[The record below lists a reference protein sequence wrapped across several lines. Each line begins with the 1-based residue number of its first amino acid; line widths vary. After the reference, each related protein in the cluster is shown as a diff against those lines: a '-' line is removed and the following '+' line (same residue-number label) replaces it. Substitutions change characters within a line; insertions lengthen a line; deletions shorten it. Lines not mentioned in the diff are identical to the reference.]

1 MATIIEEI
9 RRPGDNAP
17 DPYRYG
23 WRYRHYQHADGTLA
37 FEQVPLTVEDLL
49 HPQEGDQATHSSAH
63 QRRRRYL
70 VDVLESQLRH
80 DPSAVVLE
88 EVRIAWDTPDL
99 GAHGPDVAVIFG
111 VREPQT
117 NWSTFSVA
125 VEGVRP
131 TIVFEITSLETAT
144 IDRSVKLE
152 EYELAGVPLYII
164 VDGVSRRQN
173 PAVRLQGFALTPT
186 GYEMLRPDER
196 GWLWLEPVRIWLA
209 VAEDEVVCHDESG
222 QPLGDY
228 CALAATLAAERAA
241 LANER
246 AARLAAEGTIGTL
259 QDQLA
264 ALEDELRR
272 LRGATVPEGESREG

>member
-1 MATIIEEI
+1 
-9 RRPGDNAP
+9 
-17 DPYRYG
+17 
-23 WRYRHYQHADGTLA
+23 
-37 FEQVPLTVEDLL
+37 VPLTVEDLL

-80 DPSAVVLE
+80 DPNAVVLE

-99 GAHGPDVAVIFG
+99 GAHGPDIAVIFG

-125 VEGVRP
+125 AEGVRP
-131 TIVFEITSLETAT
+131 AMLFEITSPKTAT

-173 PAVRLQGFALTPT
+173 AAVRLQGYALTPT

-196 GWLWLEPVRIWLA
+196 GWLWLEPARIWLA
-209 VAEDEVVCHDESG
+209 VADDEVVCHDESG
-222 QPLGDY
+222 RPLGDY
-228 CALAATLAAERAA
+228 RALAATLATERAA
-241 LANER
+241 LAIERASLATER
-246 AARLAAEGTIGTL
+246 AARIAAEGTIGTL

-264 ALEDELRR
+264 ALQDELRR
-272 LRGATVPEGESREG
+272 LRGAAVLEGEPREG